1 MQPED
6 GNYSDVFY
14 LSCGLMRVL
23 RSGSM
28 PTLGEVEPMATPVNC
43 TICRLVLVAH
53 CDSRTCRWQTC
64 PRKSCAAQHYD
75 LDHGRLLLESGRVE
89 HIA

>member
-1 MQPED
+1 
-6 GNYSDVFY
+6 
-14 LSCGLMRVL
+14 
-23 RSGSM
+23 
-28 PTLGEVEPMATPVNC
+28 MATPVNC